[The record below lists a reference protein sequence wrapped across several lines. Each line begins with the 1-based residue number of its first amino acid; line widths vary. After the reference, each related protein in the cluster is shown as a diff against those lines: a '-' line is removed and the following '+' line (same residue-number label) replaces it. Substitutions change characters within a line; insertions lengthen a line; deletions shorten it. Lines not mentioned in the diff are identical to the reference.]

1 MSHVCLFANSD
12 TPALFCGD
20 TLFNAGVGHCKGG
33 GNPDSLYET
42 FVNQLFHLPD
52 HTKIYPG
59 HDYWENNLKFTLDR
73 EPDNLQA
80 QKMITEESIKDPNNP
95 IVSTLGME
103 NAVNTFFRLKNNS
116 IIEKLREVFPEL
128 SENPEM
134 KEVFLKLRELRND
147 W

>member
-1 MSHVCLFANSD
+1 
-12 TPALFCGD
+12 
-20 TLFNAGVGHCKGG
+20 
-33 GNPDSLYET
+33 
-42 FVNQLFHLPD
+42 
-52 HTKIYPG
+52 
-59 HDYWENNLKFTLDR
+59 
-73 EPDNLQA
+73 
-80 QKMITEESIKDPNNP
+80 MINEESIKDPNNP

-103 NAVNTFFRLKNNS
+103 KEVNTFFRLKNNS

>member
-1 MSHVCLFANSD
+1 MCIR
-12 TPALFCGD
+12 
-20 TLFNAGVGHCKGG
+20 
-33 GNPDSLYET
+33 DS
-42 FVNQLFHLPD
+42 
-52 HTKIYPG
+52 
-59 HDYWENNLKFTLDR
+59 DYWENNLKFTLDR

-80 QKMITEESIKDPNNP
+80 QKMINEESIKDPNNP

-103 NAVNTFFRLKNNS
+103 KAVNTFFRLKNNS